1 MMIVIEW
8 IFFFFFAY
16 SISFLSLLKVSGVA
30 SHFRSDLRLA
40 YEPLEPFANVGA
52 AGAKQPWAQVGAE
65 GDKHISEQQL
75 GFSWSP
81 SSHSQRGEAGSG
93 PDGDG
98 GGEVCEAGR
107 AVPALANPL
116 QYGSLLICHGTYL
129 PYV

>member
-1 MMIVIEW
+1 ME
-8 IFFFFFAY
+8 FFFFFAY
-16 SISFLSLLKVSGVA
+16 SISFLPLLKVSGVA
-30 SHFRSDLRLA
+30 SYFRSAPRLA
-40 YEPLEPFANVGA
+40 YELLEPFANVGA
-52 AGAKQPWAQVGAE
+52 AGGEQQRAQVGAE
-65 GDKHISEQQL
+65 GDEHISEQQL

-81 SSHSQRGEAGSG
+81 GSHSQRGEAGSG

-98 GGEVCEAGR
+98 GGEVCGAGR

>member
-1 MMIVIEW
+1 MMTVVGW
-8 IFFFFFAY
+8 MFCLL
-16 SISFLSLLKVSGVA
+16 SISFLFFLKVSRVL
-30 SHFRSDLRLA
+30 SYFCSDLCVACEL
-40 YEPLEPFANVGA
+40 LEPFANVRA
-52 AGAKQPWAQVGAE
+52 AGAEQQRAQVGTE
-65 GDKHISEQQL
+65 GEKYVSEHQL

-93 PDGDG
+93 PNGDG